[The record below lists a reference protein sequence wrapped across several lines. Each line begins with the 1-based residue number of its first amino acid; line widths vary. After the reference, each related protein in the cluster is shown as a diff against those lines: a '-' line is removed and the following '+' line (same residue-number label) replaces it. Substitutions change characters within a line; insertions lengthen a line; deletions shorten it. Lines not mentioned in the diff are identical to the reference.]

1 MNSYYKNQ
9 KDIGVALNFIIDKY
23 WNKEINET
31 EMIEKIDSI
40 VKNNKEKIYLNNK
53 YTAVIVHKCG
63 KKRLELIDKIIKEK
77 R

>member
-23 WNKEINET
+23 WNKEIDEA

-40 VKNNKEKIYLNNK
+40 VKNNKEKI
-53 YTAVIVHKCG
+53 
-63 KKRLELIDKIIKEK
+63 
-77 R
+77 